1 MSSRTIV
8 IIGASTGGPRTLRRV
23 LEGFPS
29 LDHICIIIVQHMPK
43 HINESIRKSLARV
56 TQMNVKLAED
66 GDSLKN
72 DVILLAPGDVH
83 LEIVD
88 NQRIRLVDS
97 GKVNFVRPSIDVAM
111 KSLQV
116 NPSINA
122 IGVILTGMG
131 SDGVEGVS
139 HIKQLGGA
147 TIAQDRLSCVVFG
160 MPRLATETGDVDFV
174 LSPETIGDKIAE
186 LIQSWNA

>member
-8 IIGASTGGPRTLRRV
+8 IIGASTGGPQTLRRV
-23 LEGFPS
+23 LENFPT
-29 LDHICIIIVQHMPK
+29 INNVCIIIVQHMPK

>member
-1 MSSRTIV
+1 M
-8 IIGASTGGPRTLRRV
+8 RRV
-23 LEGFPS
+23 LENFPT
-29 LDHICIIIVQHMPK
+29 INNVCIIIVQHMPK